1 MPDPAV
7 APTGIVGLDDIL
19 RGGFPR
25 GRLFLIEGDPGVGK
39 TTLALQYLLEG
50 VRQGERALYVTLS
63 ETREE
68 LQEVADSHG
77 LSLEGLEL
85 FELSAPDALTSV
97 EENTL
102 FHPSEVEL
110 AETTKA
116 VVNLCTRTEPQRV
129 VLDSLSEIRLLA
141 QSPLRYRR
149 EILALKQY
157 FSHRSCTVLL
167 LDDRTSDAGEGH
179 MLSLAHGAISLEQLA
194 PLYGGQ
200 RRRLRVVKLRG
211 VDFRGGYHDFAI
223 TRGGLKVFPRLV
235 AAEHHEPF
243 ARETVSSGL
252 AELDD
257 LMGGGPERGSS
268 LLFLGPAGTGKSAL
282 ASQFGLAAA
291 RRGEHVAHYTFD
303 ENLSTLLARSASLGL
318 DLERERQSGRIAIRQ
333 IDPAEVPPGQFID
346 QVRTEVEQEK
356 ARLVII
362 DSLNGY
368 LNAMPDE
375 VYLVLQLHE
384 LFSYLGQRGVLT
396 VLTMAQHGLVGRDMR
411 SPTDV
416 SYLADSV
423 VLLRHFEAAGT
434 MRKAISVLKHR
445 AGPHEA
451 SIRELQLGAEGI
463 RVGRPLVEFRGV
475 FSGIPDYRGGAEALL
490 GSHHGA

>member
-1 MPDPAV
+1 
-7 APTGIVGLDDIL
+7 
-19 RGGFPR
+19 
-25 GRLFLIEGDPGVGK
+25 
-39 TTLALQYLLEG
+39 
-50 VRQGERALYVTLS
+50 
-63 ETREE
+63 
-68 LQEVADSHG
+68 
-77 LSLEGLEL
+77 
-85 FELSAPDALTSV
+85 
-97 EENTL
+97 
-102 FHPSEVEL
+102 
-110 AETTKA
+110 
-116 VVNLCTRTEPQRV
+116 
-129 VLDSLSEIRLLA
+129 
-141 QSPLRYRR
+141 
-149 EILALKQY
+149 
-157 FSHRSCTVLL
+157 
-167 LDDRTSDAGEGH
+167 
-179 MLSLAHGAISLEQLA
+179 
-194 PLYGGQ
+194 
-200 RRRLRVVKLRG
+200 
-211 VDFRGGYHDFAI
+211 
-223 TRGGLKVFPRLV
+223 
-235 AAEHHEPF
+235 
-243 ARETVSSGL
+243 
-252 AELDD
+252 
-257 LMGGGPERGSS
+257 
-268 LLFLGPAGTGKSAL
+268 
-282 ASQFGLAAA
+282 
-291 RRGEHVAHYTFD
+291 
-303 ENLSTLLARSASLGL
+303 LLARSASLGL